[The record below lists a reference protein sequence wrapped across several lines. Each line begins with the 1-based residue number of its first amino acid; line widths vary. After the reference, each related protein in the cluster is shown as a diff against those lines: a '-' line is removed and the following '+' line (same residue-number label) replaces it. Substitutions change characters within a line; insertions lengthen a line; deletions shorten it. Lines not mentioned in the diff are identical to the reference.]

1 MMTKW
6 NYVLKL
12 WFFFFLHILSIEIY
26 NQIEFISKSKI
37 FVCIFLVAE
46 KHFLVETEG
55 GDDGNNSTEYV
66 EETSPEPRESNG
78 GGDYSMYG
86 SCLDQ
91 AKAMR
96 RQGTKSQYS
105 IIA

>member
-1 MMTKW
+1 MMTK
-6 NYVLKL
+6 LL
-12 WFFFFLHILSIEIY
+12 FLQIHSFEIY
-26 NQIEFISKSKI
+26 NQIEFISKSKK
-37 FVCIFLVAE
+37 FVCIFLVAG
-46 KHFLVETEG
+46 KHFLVETESG
-55 GDDGNNSTEYV
+55 NDGNNSTAESV
-66 EETSPEPRESNG
+66 EETSPEPKENKAR
-78 GGDYSMYG
+78 DYSMYG

>member
-1 MMTKW
+1 M
-6 NYVLKL
+6 
-12 WFFFFLHILSIEIY
+12 
-26 NQIEFISKSKI
+26 

-55 GDDGNNSTEYV
+55 GDDGNNSTESV
-66 EETSPEPRESNG
+66 EETSPEPREGN

-105 IIA
+105 ILLHNR

>member
-1 MMTKW
+1 MMTK
-6 NYVLKL
+6 LL
-12 WFFFFLHILSIEIY
+12 FLQIHSCVIY
-26 NQIEFISKSKI
+26 NQIEFISKSKM
-37 FVCIFLVAE
+37 FVRIFLVAG
-46 KHFLVETEG
+46 KHFLVETESG
-55 GDDGNNSTEYV
+55 NGGNNSTESV
-66 EETSPEPRESNG
+66 EETSPEPKENKAR
-78 GGDYSMYG
+78 DYSMYG

>member
-1 MMTKW
+1 MKL
-6 NYVLKL
+6 LKL
-12 WFFFFLHILSIEIY
+12 WFFFFLHIVSIEIY
-26 NQIEFISKSKI
+26 NQIEFISKSKM

-55 GDDGNNSTEYV
+55 GDDGGNNSTESV
-66 EETSPEPRESNG
+66 EETSPEPRENN

-96 RQGTKSQYS
+96 RKGTKSQYS

>member
-1 MMTKW
+1 M
-6 NYVLKL
+6 
-12 WFFFFLHILSIEIY
+12 
-26 NQIEFISKSKI
+26 
-37 FVCIFLVAE
+37 FVCIFLVA
-46 KHFLVETEG
+46 VETES
-55 GDDGNNSTEYV
+55 GDDGNNSTESV
-66 EETSPEPRESNG
+66 EETSPEPREGNS
-78 GGDYSMYG
+78 GDYSMYG

>member
-1 MMTKW
+1 MKL
-6 NYVLKL
+6 LKL
-12 WFFFFLHILSIEIY
+12 WFFFFLHIVSIEIY
-26 NQIEFISKSKI
+26 NQIEFISKSKM

-55 GDDGNNSTEYV
+55 GDDGNNSTESV
-66 EETSPEPRESNG
+66 EETSPEPRENN

-96 RQGTKSQYS
+96 RKGTKSQYS

>member
-1 MMTKW
+1 M
-6 NYVLKL
+6 
-12 WFFFFLHILSIEIY
+12 
-26 NQIEFISKSKI
+26 

-55 GDDGNNSTEYV
+55 GDDGNNSTESV
-66 EETSPEPRESNG
+66 EETSPEPRENN

-96 RQGTKSQYS
+96 RKGTKSQYS

>member
-1 MMTKW
+1 MKL
-6 NYVLKL
+6 LKL
-12 WFFFFLHILSIEIY
+12 WFFFFLHIVSIEIY
-26 NQIEFISKSKI
+26 NQIEFISKSKM

-55 GDDGNNSTEYV
+55 GDDGNNSTESV
-66 EETSPEPRESNG
+66 EETSPEPRESN

-96 RQGTKSQYS
+96 RKGTKSQYS

>member
-1 MMTKW
+1 M
-6 NYVLKL
+6 
-12 WFFFFLHILSIEIY
+12 
-26 NQIEFISKSKI
+26 
-37 FVCIFLVAE
+37 FVRIFLVAG
-46 KHFLVETEG
+46 KHFLVETESG
-55 GDDGNNSTEYV
+55 NDGNNSTESV
-66 EETSPEPRESNG
+66 EETSPEPKENNAR
-78 GGDYSMYG
+78 DYSMYG